1 MKKAYNSKL
10 YIDSKLKA
18 ASQVAQLEKHLSANA
33 GDIRDASLI
42 PGLERSLEKEI
53 VTHSSILAWEI
64 PLTEEAVGLQP
75 MGSPSW
81 PHLST

>member
-18 ASQVAQLEKHLSANA
+18 ASQVAQLVKHLSANA

-42 PGLERSLEKEI
+42 PGLERSPGEGNHNSLQYSCLGNPI
-53 VTHSSILAWEI
+53 DRGSCWVAAHGVTKLA
-64 PLTEEAVGLQP
+64 T
-75 MGSPSW
+75 S
-81 PHLST
+81 